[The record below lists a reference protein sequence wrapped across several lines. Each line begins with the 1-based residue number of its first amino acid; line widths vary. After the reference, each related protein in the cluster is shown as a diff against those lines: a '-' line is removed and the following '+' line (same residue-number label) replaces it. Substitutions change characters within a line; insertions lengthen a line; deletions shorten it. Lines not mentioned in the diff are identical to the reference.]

1 MADFDKNGYWKK
13 RMESKT
19 ISFLKTLDPFEK
31 EIRDMYGRSVDI
43 DRTPVIS
50 AFQKI
55 GLGFGELLR
64 VIRGDPGRDEEG
76 IVDLSRIAGK

>member
-1 MADFDKNGYWKK
+1 MADFNRERYWKK
-13 RMESKT
+13 RMEDKT

-31 EIRDMYGRSVDI
+31 EIREMYGRSVSIDI
-43 DRTPVIS
+43 QPVIS

-64 VIRGDPGRDEEG
+64 VIRGDPVRDKEG
-76 IVDLSRIAGK
+76 IVDLSKINK